1 MATSARQT
9 ATIWTIGH
17 STRPIE
23 EFLGLLQTYHVEAIA
38 DVRRF
43 PGSRK
48 HPQYG
53 QQALALALGTR
64 GVAYEWLEALGG
76 RRPASADS
84 PNTAWRNAAFRG
96 YADYMASAAFDLG
109 MTRLLDMAS
118 GSRTALMCSEAVWW
132 RCHRS
137 LIADA
142 LCVRG
147 IEVVHILD
155 PGHSTVH
162 PMTQPAR
169 IVDGR
174 LSYATPEQTALFA
187 PGDTRN

>member
-1 MATSARQT
+1 MTNPAHCASTM
-9 ATIWTIGH
+9 TIWTIGH

-23 EFLGLLQTYHVEAIA
+23 EFLGLLAQYDIQTIA
-38 DVRRF
+38 DVRRL

-48 HPQYG
+48 HPQYD
-53 QQALALALGTR
+53 QQALAAALATR
-64 GVAYEWLEALGG
+64 GVGYAWLETLGG
-76 RRPASADS
+76 RRRASADS
-84 PNTAWRNAAFRG
+84 PNTAWRNTAFRG
-96 YADYMASAAFDLG
+96 YADYMSSSAFAHGLDELLAFARASH
-109 MTRLLDMAS
+109 
-118 GSRTALMCSEAVWW
+118 TALMCAEAVWW

-147 IEVVHILD
+147 TEVVHILD
-155 PGHSTVH
+155 NKHTTVH

-174 LSYATPEQTALFA
+174 LTYAAPKQQALL
-187 PGDTRN
+187 

>member
-1 MATSARQT
+1 MATSAQQT

-23 EFLGLLQTYHVEAIA
+23 EFLGLLQTYHVEAVA

-53 QQALALALGTR
+53 QQALALALGTH

-96 YADYMASAAFDLG
+96 YADYMASAAFELG
-109 MTRLLDMAS
+109 MTRLLDLAS

-155 PGHSTVH
+155 PGHNTVH

-174 LSYATPEQTALFA
+174 LSYATPEHSALFA

>member
-1 MATSARQT
+1 MAKSAQQRGP

-17 STRPIE
+17 STRSID
-23 EFLGLLQTYHVEAIA
+23 EFLELLQVYRVEGIA

-48 HPQYG
+48 HPQFG
-53 QQALALALGTR
+53 QQALAATLQTHGI
-64 GVAYEWLEALGG
+64 AYEWLEALGG
-76 RRPASADS
+76 RRRALPDS

-96 YADYMASAAFDLG
+96 YADYMASAGFEQG
-109 MTRLLDMAS
+109 MKQLLELAAA
-118 GSRTALMCSEAVWW
+118 SRTALMCAEAVWW

-142 LCVRG
+142 LSVRG
-147 IEVVHILD
+147 IEVVHVLD
-155 PGHSTVH
+155 ATHSTPH

-169 IVDGR
+169 IVDGQ
-174 LSYATPEQTALFA
+174 LSYAAPEQRFLL
-187 PGDTRN
+187 

>member
-1 MATSARQT
+1 MAKSAQQAGA

-17 STRPIE
+17 STRAIE
-23 EFLGLLQTYHVEAIA
+23 EFLGLLQEYRIETIA
-38 DVRRF
+38 DVRSF

-48 HPQYG
+48 YPHFG
-53 QQALALALGTR
+53 QQALAEALAAHELGY
-64 GVAYEWLEALGG
+64 AWLPALGG
-76 RRPASADS
+76 RRRASPDS

-96 YADYMASAAFDLG
+96 YADYMASTAFEQG
-109 MTRLLDMAS
+109 MARLLDLAS
-118 GSRTALMCSEAVWW
+118 RSRTALMCAEAVWW

-137 LIADA
+137 LIADT

-147 IEVVHILD
+147 IDVMHILD
-155 PGHSTVH
+155 AGHSSPH

-174 LSYATPEQTALFA
+174 LTYAA
-187 PGDTRN
+187 PAQETLL